1 MNEGVNQVKRFKN
14 LSYEGDIKWLV
25 DSIKTNEH
33 SGTPS
38 TFVKKEGKYYSSL
51 SGVAASNTTLNAEEF
66 NVQGIGVVSSV
77 DGSVLTFTSGV
88 NNSIQIG
95 DNVYFLNDPNVAAYT
110 SSGTCTDKTATTI
123 TVNGTAPAQ
132 GKFVLFDKGGV
143 INQAGLLGFF
153 AEVEMKNTTTDKA
166 EIFSVGSL
174 VV

>member
-1 MNEGVNQVKRFKN
+1 M
-14 LSYEGDIKWLV
+14 
-25 DSIKTNEH
+25 
-33 SGTPS
+33 
-38 TFVKKEGKYYSSL
+38 
-51 SGVAASNTTLNAEEF
+51 
-66 NVQGIGVVSSV
+66 SSV

-153 AEVEMKNTTTDKA
+153 TEVEMKNTTTDKA
-166 EIFSVGSL
+166 ELFSVGSL